1 MTHLRKIMLEELERR
16 NYAQTTIDCYIRTV
30 EHFSRYFHRSPE
42 QLGPQHIREYQ
53 AALFKKWKLAPNTV
67 NQRLAALRFFYI
79 QTLKRAWSVAE
90 TPYPKKVLKLPII
103 LSQEEVAR
111 LINAAL
117 TPFHRMVLMTLYAT
131 GVRRAE
137 LARLKISDI
146 DSQRMLIHIQG
157 GKGRQDRDVMLSP
170 KLLGALR
177 EYWRGLKRKPSQW
190 LFPGG
195 LSHTADRPI
204 TPKAVYH
211 ACRNAA
217 RRAGLQE
224 KNIHPHTLRHCFATH
239 LLEAGADLPTIQLLL
254 GHHDL
259 EETTIYLHLSKRHLS
274 ATASPLDSLTLS
286 ADKQKREPPPSADIV
301 ISVPTA
307 DIPSSLTTRVAIVIA
322 QNARAIPATAGWRHV
337 SASCCPPPTCMSF
350 SLCRGNWPHL
360 PYKTRSSS
368 TTCCS
373 APAPQPCSKLLAIP
387 DILELRLASSACCT
401 PGIRGSNIIPM
412 SIAWSHP
419 VDSRWITPNGST
431 PATLSF
437 FPSKC

>member
-16 NYAQTTIDCYIRTV
+16 NYAQTTIDCYLHTV
-30 EHFSRYFHRSPE
+30 EHFTRYFHRSPD

-117 TPFHRMVLMTLYAT
+117 TPFHRILLMTLYAT

-137 LARLKISDI
+137 LARLKISHI
-146 DSQRMLIHIQG
+146 DSQRMVIHIQG

-170 KLLGALR
+170 KLLDALR
-177 EYWRGLKRKPSQW
+177 EYWRGLKRKPSEW

-195 LSHTADRPI
+195 CSHKADRPI

-217 RRAGLQE
+217 RRAGLQD

-239 LLEAGADLPTIQLLL
+239 LLEAGADLRTIQLLL

-259 EETTIYLHLSKRHLS
+259 QETTIYLHLSKRHLS
-274 ATASPLDSLTLS
+274 ATASPLDSLVLP
-286 ADKQKREPPPSADIV
+286 AEKQKREP
-301 ISVPTA
+301 
-307 DIPSSLTTRVAIVIA
+307 SLK
-322 QNARAIPATAGWRHV
+322 P
-337 SASCCPPPTCMSF
+337 
-350 SLCRGNWPHL
+350 
-360 PYKTRSSS
+360 
-368 TTCCS
+368 
-373 APAPQPCSKLLAIP
+373 
-387 DILELRLASSACCT
+387 
-401 PGIRGSNIIPM
+401 
-412 SIAWSHP
+412 
-419 VDSRWITPNGST
+419 
-431 PATLSF
+431 
-437 FPSKC
+437 